1 MGSCFHERTII
12 GIQKGSTGNATTHLT
27 AKHKL
32 LPSKT
37 EAHQRNVEKLNKV
50 IESADEHFQKDPSR
64 WFQVKIAPVVD
75 SRSLEK
81 INIRKHYVE
90 HYVTVKNIIQNELQ
104 EAKKQYTIPF
114 MSISLDL
121 IQNAV
126 QNKKLIGV
134 RVSYIF
140 GGSVKSWNLAVRAF
154 NPTTD
159 DMASRQASNLLIE
172 WMIRILEEFGIEAED
187 DVLTSCTD
195 SGSDVKRALEK
206 VFPTHREWCVSHLLH
221 LALAD
226 AFGSSVDPNKTK
238 NKDVRL
244 LLNQCRKV
252 IETVNKSKVL
262 KLNVDKNMLNDY
274 GRVIKLKNSPSHRW
288 SAVEDVLLRL
298 LKHWN
303 SISNAFN
310 EIRTEF
316 PIKN

>member
-1 MGSCFHERTII
+1 
-12 GIQKGSTGNATTHLT
+12 
-27 AKHKL
+27 
-32 LPSKT
+32 
-37 EAHQRNVEKLNKV
+37 
-50 IESADEHFQKDPSR
+50 
-64 WFQVKIAPVVD
+64 
-75 SRSLEK
+75 
-81 INIRKHYVE
+81 
-90 HYVTVKNIIQNELQ
+90 
-104 EAKKQYTIPF
+104 
-114 MSISLDL
+114 
-121 IQNAV
+121 
-126 QNKKLIGV
+126 
-134 RVSYIF
+134 
-140 GGSVKSWNLAVRAF
+140 
-154 NPTTD
+154 
-159 DMASRQASNLLIE
+159 
-172 WMIRILEEFGIEAED
+172 MIRILEEFGIEAED

-195 SGSDVKRALEK
+195 SGSDVKRSLEK
-206 VFPTHREWCVSHLLH
+206 VFLTHREWCISHLLH

-310 EIRTEF
+310 EIRSDF
-316 PIKN
+316 PIKNEKRVLIELRSIIHPVRHIQTVAQRTKQLVVFQVYLLMMQLYFGLLNKHKEEYGVFLLALPKIKRVIYFIARLHARFTFQEM